1 MGITAYDT
9 EQMRSYSGNI
19 DEAANTFK
27 DNVDLLYRTVE
38 ELVADDFTGDV
49 GEGFNEEVLSKKNFY
64 LGMYDT

>member
-38 ELVADDFTGDV
+38 ELVADDFT
-49 GEGFNEEVLSKKNFY
+49 
-64 LGMYDT
+64 